1 MRWVLLLPPQ
11 RRNWV
16 TEQSYGFCKVLADK
30 QQAWGSTWTSKST
43 FWATVQIHFPAVY
56 AAVFRP
62 QRQVAGLACP
72 CIPSVNL
79 PHHFPSAP
87 CPHHQT
93 YDHRN
98 LFLFLFSFFPLI
110 FVQLTPPPACSKG
123 SPWCRGSDSGVHKR
137 PGKKSRGLG
146 TRTGKKLHS
155 IVNTEVVR
163 FCS

>member
-1 MRWVLLLPPQ
+1 M
-11 RRNWV
+11 
-16 TEQSYGFCKVLADK
+16 
-30 QQAWGSTWTSKST
+30 
-43 FWATVQIHFPAVY
+43 
-56 AAVFRP
+56 FRP

-72 CIPSVNL
+72 RIPSVNL

-146 TRTGKKLHS
+146 TRTGKMRHS
-155 IVNTEVVR
+155 IVNMENIQKWCDFVTNGNLRNFYITLPLLTDISGHRYAHHCFTSTIVIKPAT
-163 FCS
+163 